1 MSPTLRAG
9 FHAGYRNFCF
19 FALSSRFLLTQVYL
33 VGGQKGEEKIVPNIV
48 KLQFCCQEDT

>member
-1 MSPTLRAG
+1 MRDIGTFVS
-9 FHAGYRNFCF
+9 